1 MNARW
6 LRLLTVPCACLAFA
20 PPAWSQG
27 VKNNPEEEKA
37 ILKNAEGFVNAF
49 HKADAKGLSAYW
61 TPDGDYTNQT
71 GKTIKGRAAIEK
83 VFTNLFSENKG
94 LTLRIDIDSIRF
106 VTPEVAIED
115 GITSVMP
122 ANGGPPSRARYTI
135 VHVKQDGKWH
145 LSSVREAVYAPPSNR
160 EHLAELEWLIG
171 EWAGTG
177 SKEGVARIAYHWGE
191 NQNFLIGEFTTT
203 MGQFSI
209 GAGMHRIGWDAGNK
223 QVRSWTFESGGGFG
237 DGMWKRDG
245 NTWTIKATATL
256 NDGKKLTGTNVLT
269 RVDADTATFEFRD
282 RTLDG
287 KSIPDVKTLT
297 FKRVGTNNRAGAT
310 TTGTSSSGGGR

>member
-1 MNARW
+1 MKMRLVW
-6 LRLLTVPCACLAFA
+6 LLLVAALGVVVATG
-20 PPAWSQG
+20 PAWGQG
-27 VKNNPEEEKA
+27 AKGNPQEEKA
-37 ILKNAEGFVNAF
+37 LLKNAERFVDAF
-49 HKADAKGLSAYW
+49 HKGDAKALAAAW
-61 TPDGDYTNQT
+61 APDGDYTDQM
-71 GKTIKGRAAIEK
+71 GKTLKGRAAIEK
-83 VFTNLFSENKG
+83 VFTALFAENKG
-94 LTLRIDIDSIRF
+94 LKLRIDVGSIRF

-115 GITSVMP
+115 GVTSVMP
-122 ANGGPPSRARYTI
+122 ANGAPPSRARYTI
-135 VHVKQDGKWH
+135 VHVKRDGEWQ
-145 LSSVREAVYAPPSNR
+145 LSSVRDAVYAPPSNR

-223 QVRSWTFESGGGFG
+223 LIRSWTFEHGGGFG

-245 NTWTIKATATL
+245 NKWTIKATATL
-256 NDGKKLTGTNVLT
+256 NDGKKLTSTNVLT

-282 RTLDG
+282 RTVDG
-287 KSIPDVKTLT
+287 QPIPDVKTVA
-297 FKRVGTNNRAGAT
+297 FKRVNANSGVAAAG
-310 TTGTSSSGGGR
+310 GK